1 MIILEEIVQQETSFL
16 CVKSYSSR
24 IIIRCLSF
32 YNVECMFVMYTVLC
46 LNIILC
52 ILVLKPFSLFVCNA
66 MFCKPKSKALK
77 TFKMENLENVAL
89 QVEECIRFWNGIA
102 CFYFCWIRKAFV
114 ILNKLKWLLIFLYFV
129 DIIKRWMCLAFS
141 PCLVLIIH
149 RFLSNEMFS
158 RMRLSLHLTPPA
170 TN

>member
-1 MIILEEIVQQETSFL
+1 MYVCYI
-16 CVKSYSSR
+16 
-24 IIIRCLSF
+24 
-32 YNVECMFVMYTVLC
+32 YTVLC

-66 MFCKPKSKALK
+66 MFCNTKSKALK
-77 TFKMENLENVAL
+77 NFKMENLENVVM
-89 QVEECIRFWNGIA
+89 QIEECIRFLIGITIA

-129 DIIKRWMCLAFS
+129 DKIKHWMCLAFS
-141 PCLVLIIH
+141 PCLVLIMLIH
-149 RFLSNEMFS
+149 RFLSNAMFS
-158 RMRLSLHLTPPA
+158 RMRLSLPLTPPT